1 MIHQLTRA
9 RRHIGTLCLSGIVA
23 LTLASPAYAAGS
35 SMPWE
40 APLQAILESIQ
51 GPVAKIMAVIIII
64 PALILTFLVQ
74 KHLIAGL
81 TFGGVKG

>member
-1 MIHQLTRA
+1 M
-9 RRHIGTLCLSGIVA
+9 CA
-23 LTLASPAYAAGS
+23 L
-35 SMPWE
+35 
-40 APLQAILESIQ
+40 
-51 GPVAKIMAVIIII
+51 AVLMII

>member
-1 MIHQLTRA
+1 M
-9 RRHIGTLCLSGIVA
+9 
-23 LTLASPAYAAGS
+23 
-35 SMPWE
+35 
-40 APLQAILESIQ
+40 
-51 GPVAKIMAVIIII
+51 II